1 MDVLLHLGDNTVKK
15 AMIAIMLRMVATF
28 VERGGYHWN
37 EYMEGLLGGGEGWQ
51 SSISWLGW

>member
-28 VERGGYHWN
+28 VQRGGYHWN
-37 EYMEGLLGGGEGWQ
+37 EYMEGLLGGGWQ